1 VGLHT
6 DIIQSLVKKTLYVGA
21 FAFIF
26 GNFAMLSTIVFDSF
40 ATLGLNASAASFSPA
55 DLMKPGLVAA
65 EGLSASQPI
74 FDHIGT
80 IAPGPFEFFG
90 NLAEVI
96 LLCLGG
102 IIVIAA
108 FFVLSIQLFVLI
120 IEFKL
125 TTLAGFVLVPFAF
138 WRQTTFL
145 AERVLGN
152 VISSGIKVLV
162 IAIVIGIGSTM
173 FETLRTALDPDDMTI
188 EQAFAVVLGALTLMG
203 LAIFCP
209 RIAAGLVSGAPQLS
223 AGAQLEPPS
232 ASPPLAPPPWRGRRP
247 SAPLAAPLRS
257 RKRAASAAS
266 IGDRS
271 RLCFAQALPVRSSA
285 TQCGGRPRR
294 RRRRRRA
301 PGCSQGRQPLPSPQ
315 HLRRPRGHRRIWRRY
330 PGAKP
335 GRRRG
340 IFLIRS
346 ARLGE
351 TFPPR
356 PADARRRPDGG
367 AYHRRR
373 RWRRRIRRPQPQ
385 EQGVDPMFAR
395 ARSSRFQKTTE
406 PDTPYREAQQL
417 WDRRMG
423 AAMDHARTWRT
434 ATFGL
439 ISVAGFLAAAVAFLA
454 LRPAAVPFVIE
465 ASDTGEARLVGP
477 RRPTSRATPRYPAPR
492 PFVEMVRGLPSDPI
506 VVRQNWL
513 RAMIGRHRAARRF
526 NAMAADDDPFAKVG
540 KTNIAVEV
548 LSVVRASPTSFN
560 LRWRESTYMSGTLT
574 HVERFTG
581 VATIVIDPP
590 STPERLSKNPLG
602 LYVHAFTWSRDL
614 QQ

>member
-1 VGLHT
+1 MNDFSAIDGFLTTFITYIDSGFGLISGDVTSLAAILIVIDVTIAALFWAWGQNT

-55 DLMKPGLVAA
+55 DLLKPGLVAA

-120 IEFKL
+120 VEFKL

-223 AGAQLEPPS
+223 AGAAAGTTLGVGAAGAGAFVAGRS
-232 ASPPLAPPPWRGRRP
+232 AAGATLAASRAAANGTASTSGGLRAATALGAMRTGLSGPV
-247 SAPLAAPLRS
+247 AAPLN
-257 RKRAASAAS
+257 AAIGLGASAAGS
-266 IGDRS
+266 MR
-271 RLCFAQALPVRSSA
+271 QA
-285 TQCGGRPRR
+285 GGRLASHFRNR
-294 RRRRRRA
+294 GGAGQRA
-301 PGCSQGRQPLPSPQ
+301 VAGAAGAITPAAGSPSSPSAAGQPGSGQPNWAKRFKRSQS
-315 HLRRPRGHRRIWRRY
+315 LREGVFVAAHTLNA
-330 PGAKP
+330 G
-335 GRRRG
+335 
-340 IFLIRS
+340 
-346 ARLGE
+346 
-351 TFPPR
+351 
-356 PADARRRPDGG
+356 DGG
-367 AYHRRR
+367 GASEG
-373 RWRRRIRRPQPQ
+373 PNLKQP
-385 EQGVDPMFAR
+385 G
-395 ARSSRFQKTTE
+395 
-406 PDTPYREAQQL
+406 
-417 WDRRMG
+417 
-423 AAMDHARTWRT
+423 
-434 ATFGL
+434 
-439 ISVAGFLAAAVAFLA
+439 
-454 LRPAAVPFVIE
+454 
-465 ASDTGEARLVGP
+465 
-477 RRPTSRATPRYPAPR
+477 
-492 PFVEMVRGLPSDPI
+492 
-506 VVRQNWL
+506 
-513 RAMIGRHRAARRF
+513 
-526 NAMAADDDPFAKVG
+526 
-540 KTNIAVEV
+540 
-548 LSVVRASPTSFN
+548 
-560 LRWRESTYMSGTLT
+560 
-574 HVERFTG
+574 
-581 VATIVIDPP
+581 
-590 STPERLSKNPLG
+590 
-602 LYVHAFTWSRDL
+602 
-614 QQ
+614 

>member
-1 VGLHT
+1 MNDFSAIDGFLTTFITYIDSGFGLISGDVTSLAAILIVIDVTIAALFWAWGQNT

-21 FAFIF
+21 FAYLF

-102 IIVIAA
+102 IIVIAS

-120 IEFKL
+120 VEFKL

-223 AGAQLEPPS
+223 AGAAAGTTLGVGAAGAGAFVAARSAAGATVAATRATANGTASAGGGLRAATALGAMRTGLSGPVAAPLNAAIGLGASAAGSMRQAGSRVAGHFRNRGSAGQRAVAGAAGAIVPAPGSPSSPS
-232 ASPPLAPPPWRGRRP
+232 ASGQPG
-247 SAPLAAPLRS
+247 S
-257 RKRAASAAS
+257 
-266 IGDRS
+266 
-271 RLCFAQALPVRSSA
+271 AQANWAKRFKRSQA
-285 TQCGGRPRR
+285 
-294 RRRRRRA
+294 
-301 PGCSQGRQPLPSPQ
+301 
-315 HLRRPRGHRRIWRRY
+315 LREGVFVAAHTLNA
-330 PGAKP
+330 G
-335 GRRRG
+335 
-340 IFLIRS
+340 
-346 ARLGE
+346 
-351 TFPPR
+351 
-356 PADARRRPDGG
+356 DGG
-367 AYHRRR
+367 GASEG
-373 RWRRRIRRPQPQ
+373 PNLKQP
-385 EQGVDPMFAR
+385 G
-395 ARSSRFQKTTE
+395 
-406 PDTPYREAQQL
+406 
-417 WDRRMG
+417 
-423 AAMDHARTWRT
+423 
-434 ATFGL
+434 
-439 ISVAGFLAAAVAFLA
+439 
-454 LRPAAVPFVIE
+454 
-465 ASDTGEARLVGP
+465 
-477 RRPTSRATPRYPAPR
+477 
-492 PFVEMVRGLPSDPI
+492 
-506 VVRQNWL
+506 
-513 RAMIGRHRAARRF
+513 
-526 NAMAADDDPFAKVG
+526 
-540 KTNIAVEV
+540 
-548 LSVVRASPTSFN
+548 
-560 LRWRESTYMSGTLT
+560 
-574 HVERFTG
+574 
-581 VATIVIDPP
+581 
-590 STPERLSKNPLG
+590 
-602 LYVHAFTWSRDL
+602 
-614 QQ
+614 